1 MAECFAWL
9 SSLSHL
15 KPDVLIIGAVA
26 GLGAAEAVRETVQ
39 ARLGRRQ
46 RAISYAASA
55 QSAPPLAGLSRLKE
69 AEKAH
74 TWLAV
79 DGNFGPKTTSALQVF
94 LTRKG
99 MNTGKIDGVFGTKT
113 KRALQE
119 FLRGS
124 GYDVGKIDGFFGP
137 RSVMALQSWIK
148 QTGYS
153 PKGPS
158 GNTIDGIFGPFTTR
172 SLQQTLNTELAAP
185 SPGGVKRTASSS
197 SFSAEV
203 KREPNSPSSITRH
216 HSSSNS
222 LRNMGFLQEGE
233 KKEPRTTLLTPR
245 RTLTESASP
254 RTQSRRTLAE
264 RRTAGAA

>member
-1 MAECFAWL
+1 
-9 SSLSHL
+9 LSHL

-39 ARLGRRQ
+39 ARLGRRG

-79 DGNFGPKTTSALQVF
+79 DGNFGPKTISALQVF

-197 SFSAEV
+197 SVSAEV
-203 KREPNSPSSITRH
+203 MMTPRRGGEPASPSSITR
-216 HSSSNS
+216 SNS
-222 LRNMGFLQEGE
+222 LRTMGFLQEGE
-233 KKEPRTTLLTPR
+233 KKEPRTTLTTPR

-254 RTQSRRTLAE
+254 RTQSRRTLTE